1 MHDEN
6 MRMREIRFARLDDR
20 HAEEQARR
28 HAEEQAKRHAEG
40 QARRIN
46 KAKKSEIV
54 KATKILELETDS
66 IYSLKEKDVK
76 KKFRSLALKHH
87 PDKIPDKNRKNIL
100 EKTSLMQDI
109 IRSKEYLLKLIN
121 PR

>member
-87 PDKIPDKNRKNIL
+87 PDKNRKNIL